1 MWSLPQTVVVHGIKL
16 LVQFPP
22 TDLEFVPTSIRE
34 FFFLQAVLI
43 FQENSGFPCKVFR
56 NMKFTLLFGE
66 FTHNFSP
73 KIEILHCHFNFNKKG
88 PKSFILKFTLF
99 Y

>member
-1 MWSLPQTVVVHGIKL
+1 MVPPSNCGSARDQAFGAIS
-16 LVQFPP
+16 P
-22 TDLEFVPTSIRE
+22 TDLEFVPTSTRE

-66 FTHNFSP
+66 FTHNLSP
-73 KIEILHCHFNFNKKG
+73 KSL
-88 PKSFILKFTLF
+88 LKFYIVISISTKRDQNHLH
-99 Y
+99 